1 MAATREQSI
10 PEPRRRWLQV
20 FGIALASWLLIG
32 LIDCTWFYIMSAGK
46 GKTPYW
52 REILLVNAPYW
63 LIVALLTPPVVW
75 IARRTGFERGRRL
88 RTIGI
93 HFACMIPFTVLHVV
107 AYQAVMFARAAEPVP
122 TIKFLNMIPR
132 FVATTFD
139 KEILLYLVIVG
150 TVFVT
155 DYYQRYRERERAAAA
170 LELERAQLRASLSEA
185 RLEALHMQLQ
195 PHFLFNAL
203 HAISTLILK
212 GDTRAANR
220 TLSHLSQFLRMTL
233 DGSNTPV
240 VPLAVELE
248 FLEAYLRIQKERF
261 GDRLSV
267 VTEIDERALTAE
279 VPNLILQPLVEN
291 SIRHGID
298 SEAGMGTIT
307 VRARVDGA
315 ALHLQVEDDGAG
327 LPAGQAACE
336 GIGLTNVR
344 ARLEQLYPGAHAF
357 ALEALPERGARATIS
372 IPFRGGRDRTA
383 ARHGGDAP
391 PMDED
396 HGIDSNA
403 DRG

>member
-1 MAATREQSI
+1 MALTHDTSV
-10 PEPRRRWLQV
+10 PGPRRNRLRV
-20 FGIALASWLLIG
+20 FGVALACWLLIG
-32 LIDCTWFYIMSAGK
+32 LIDCTWYYIMSTGK
-46 GKTPYW
+46 GKTPHW
-52 REILLVNAPYW
+52 GEILTVNIPYW
-63 LIVALLTPPVVW
+63 LLVALLTPPVVW
-75 IARRTGFERGRRL
+75 IARHTRFERGRRL

-93 HFACMIPFTVLHVV
+93 HFACTIPFTILHIV
-107 AYQAVMFARAAEPVP
+107 AYQAVMFARSTEPIP

-150 TVFVT
+150 TVLVT

-170 LELERAQLRASLSEA
+170 LELERVELRASLSEA

-220 TLSHLSQFLRMTL
+220 TLSHLSHFLRMTL

-261 GDRLSV
+261 GDRLSI
-267 VTEIDERALTAE
+267 VTDVDERALAAG

-298 SEAGMGTIT
+298 SDAGLGTIT
-307 VRARVDGA
+307 VRARTDGTT
-315 ALHLQVEDDGAG
+315 LRLQVEDDGAG
-327 LPAGQAACE
+327 MPAGQAMCE
-336 GIGLTNVR
+336 GIGLANVR

-357 ALEALPERGARATIS
+357 ALEALPERGVRATIS
-372 IPFRGGRDRTA
+372 IPFRSARDRAA
-383 ARHGGDAP
+383 ARDGETLS
-391 PMDED
+391 MDED
-396 HGIDSNA
+396 HGTDPHA

>member
-1 MAATREQSI
+1 MAPTREQSI
-10 PEPRRRWLQV
+10 PGPRRRWLQV
-20 FGIALASWLLIG
+20 FGVALASWLLIG
-32 LIDCTWFYIMSAGK
+32 LIDCTWYYIMSAGK
-46 GKTPYW
+46 GKAPHW
-52 REILLVNAPYW
+52 GEVLLVNIPYW

-75 IARRTGFERGRRL
+75 VARRTRFERGRRL
-88 RTIGI
+88 RTVGI
-93 HFACMIPFTVLHVV
+93 HFGCMIPFTVLHIV
-107 AYQAVMFARAAEPVP
+107 AYQAVMFARSVEPVP
-122 TIKFLNMIPR
+122 ASKFLGMIPR

-155 DYYQRYRERERAAAA
+155 DYYQRYRERERTAAA
-170 LELERAQLRASLSEA
+170 LELERAQLHASLSEA

-220 TLSHLSQFLRMTL
+220 TLSHLSHFLRMTL

-267 VTEIDERALTAE
+267 VTEIDERALTAG

-298 SEAGMGTIT
+298 SDAGLGTIT
-307 VRARVDGA
+307 VRARTDGTT
-315 ALHLQVEDDGAG
+315 LSLQVEDDGAG
-327 LPAGQAACE
+327 LPAGQATCE
-336 GIGLTNVR
+336 GVGLANVR

-357 ALEALPERGARATIS
+357 ALEALPGRGARATIS
-372 IPFRGGRDRTA
+372 IPFSSARDRTS
-383 ARHGGDAP
+383 ARHDEETP
-391 PMDED
+391 PADED
-396 HGIDSNA
+396 HGYDSHT